1 MSSYQDRLRQSA
13 QKAGHIL
20 CLGIDPDLDRLPL
33 TLAAWE
39 EYVNALLET
48 VQPAAIKP
56 NAAYFEVYGCE
67 GWAWLE
73 RLCGRWRGKIPIIL
87 DVKRGDIG
95 PSSKAYARSAFERL
109 EVDACTVNPWMGRDS
124 IQPFADYAP
133 KHGFYALVR
142 TSNPG
147 HSDLQKSPVD
157 GQELWQK
164 LLRELPQWFP
174 GAGMVVGATSPSD
187 LAFTCSQLAPNCP
200 LLIPGVGSQGG
211 QADEVLNALRQTE
224 IALHRVN
231 VSSKILYAQEDYP
244 ELTPVE
250 AARKAFA
257 DFADQLRL

>member
-1 MSSYQDRLRQSA
+1 MSYQDRLRLSA

-20 CLGIDPDLDRLPL
+20 CLGIDPDLERLPL
-33 TLAAWE
+33 SLAGWE
-39 EYVNALLET
+39 EYVNQLLDS

-56 NAAYFEVYGCE
+56 NAAYFEVFGCE

-95 PSSKAYARSAFERL
+95 PSSQAYARSAFERL

-124 IQPFADYAP
+124 IQPFAAYAP

-147 HSDLQKSPVD
+147 HADLQKSSVN

-164 LLRELPQWFP
+164 LLQDLPQWFP
-174 GAGMVVGATSPSD
+174 GAGMVVGATGPAD
-187 LAFTCSQLAPNCP
+187 LAFTCDHLAPNCP

-211 QADEVLNALRQTE
+211 QADQVLQELRRTE

-231 VSSKILYAQEDYP
+231 VSSKILYAQEDHP
-244 ELTPVE
+244 KLTPLE
-250 AARKAFA
+250 AARQAFTQ
-257 DFADQLRL
+257 FAEALSL